1 MTDSA
6 ASIWS
11 AIAASFS
18 AIAAI
23 SILCIQRMNM
33 LDAARPEI
41 VLFGWERK
49 KEPGSDQELESLC
62 FKSIKNIGKGPA
74 LHVFI
79 NSSEIDENKPQAVLS
94 TKRISILPAG
104 EEHDIDGEILMIWKN
119 VENKDGTKYLP
130 IDIEVLSWCSKNYRH
145 KTSYKLMVVQ
155 SVKSHIFVSADEV
168 ASGVM
173 MLTRNTTCKP
183 VWFLK
188 LSSKLSN
195 MPGIKKF
202 IQKA

>member
-11 AIAASFS
+11 AIAATFS

-23 SILCIQRMNM
+23 SILRIQRTNM

-49 KEPGSDQELESLC
+49 NKPDSDQKFEYLC

-74 LHVFI
+74 LHVLI
-79 NSSEIDENKPQAVLS
+79 NSFKIHENKPQTVLTS
-94 TKRISILPAG
+94 KRLSILPAG
-104 EEHDIDGEILMIWKN
+104 EEHEINGEILMIWKN
-119 VENKDGTKYLP
+119 VPKRDGEKYLP
-130 IDIEVLSWCSKNYRH
+130 IDVEVLSWCSKNYRH
-145 KTSYKLMVVQ
+145 KTSYKLMVLQ
-155 SVKSHIFVSADEV
+155 SAENHIFAGCDEV
-168 ASGVM
+168 APGVM
-173 MLTRNTTCKP
+173 MSTRNTTRKP
-183 VWFLK
+183 VWLLK

-195 MPGIKKF
+195 IPCIKKF
-202 IQKA
+202 KQKA